1 MKIMAARQAIRTKL
15 SLLHA
20 GAGEL
25 LAPLNIYRCAS
36 SC

>member
-1 MKIMAARQAIRTKL
+1 MKIMTAASQAIRTHL
-15 SLLHA
+15 NLLHA

-36 SC
+36 